1 VLLAGL
7 DPYKAGIYD
16 LNQTKLFLTLVFNRS
31 ENAKTYLTALREIAR
46 DIVSSKEGAHP
57 GEAIEQKLFQD
68 LEDALLWSLVHQRT
82 SFVMLLCP
90 MLNSAPET
98 PGIPDTN
105 IASLHDFVFG
115 NNNDVLQR
123 IFSTRFNKRAKPY
136 LEVLYESTCGLQNS
150 SPMQAFARTSLDS
163 AEDQSTLRRRSIRH
177 HPKQP
182 NSAVWSPAATQGR
195 HTSLTAQVDICNMVN
210 RLILK
215 TLFGPI
221 VGRHMNEPETDEFGV
236 PSRKAFKVIG
246 YTMCDS
252 EYDKVAQ
259 YSNAPPHKLQSNRAY
274 QDLTVW
280 ASISGY
286 LHHTARLLPGA
297 RACVMWQVLSTLGS
311 VNGLV

>member
-1 VLLAGL
+1 
-7 DPYKAGIYD
+7 
-16 LNQTKLFLTLVFNRS
+16 
-31 ENAKTYLTALREIAR
+31 
-46 DIVSSKEGAHP
+46 
-57 GEAIEQKLFQD
+57 
-68 LEDALLWSLVHQRT
+68 
-82 SFVMLLCP
+82 
-90 MLNSAPET
+90 
-98 PGIPDTN
+98 
-105 IASLHDFVFG
+105 
-115 NNNDVLQR
+115 
-123 IFSTRFNKRAKPY
+123 
-136 LEVLYESTCGLQNS
+136 
-150 SPMQAFARTSLDS
+150 
-163 AEDQSTLRRRSIRH
+163 
-177 HPKQP
+177 
-182 NSAVWSPAATQGR
+182 
-195 HTSLTAQVDICNMVN
+195 MVN